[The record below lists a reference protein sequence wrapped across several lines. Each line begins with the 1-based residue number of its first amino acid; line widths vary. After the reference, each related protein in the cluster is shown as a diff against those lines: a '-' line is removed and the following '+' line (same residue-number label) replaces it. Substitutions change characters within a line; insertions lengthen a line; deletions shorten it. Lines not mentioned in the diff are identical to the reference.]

1 LQNALRVLGRINPK
15 MAGLKAEDLMDD
27 RIARRLDAEGF

>member
-1 LQNALRVLGRINPK
+1 MDRDRK
-15 MAGLKAEDLMDD
+15 STGLKAEDLMDD